1 MRANS
6 APVLIL
12 FFSSIG
18 WGLTWLPLK
27 YLNGQGMEGPLLVLL
42 AFGAAGLLLMPVF
55 FKQQVHWRGKIHYLA
70 LIALFGGFA
79 NLAFQIALYEGDVI
93 RVMIL
98 FYLLPVWSVLG
109 GWLFLG
115 ERIDA
120 IRIVTVCGALA
131 GAFLILGGPAVF
143 KTYPSWIDLLAI
155 GSGMAFAA
163 NNLVFRATQSVPV
176 ASKVT
181 AMFAGCALLIG
192 IYLLMTATAI
202 PDYPPRTLML
212 TMAYGI
218 FWLTVI
224 TFGTQWGVTRLEAGR
239 ASIIIIMELVAA
251 VVSANL
257 LLGETMAAM
266 ELLGGTLVV
275 GAVLV
280 ETFREPGLQPA
291 VQGPS

>member
-1 MRANS
+1 
-6 APVLIL
+6 
-12 FFSSIG
+12 
-18 WGLTWLPLK
+18 
-27 YLNGQGMEGPLLVLL
+27 MEGPLLVLL
-42 AFGAAGLLLMPVF
+42 AFGAAGLLLMPVLF
-55 FKQQVHWRGKIHYLA
+55 RQQAHWRGNVHYLA

-79 NLAFQIALYEGDVI
+79 NLSFQIALYEGEVI

-120 IRIVTVCGALA
+120 IRVVTVCGALA
-131 GAFLILGGPAVF
+131 GAFLILGGPAIF
-143 KTYPSWIDLLAI
+143 ETHPGWIDLLAI

-181 AMFAGCALLIG
+181 AMFAGCALLMG
-192 IYLLMTATAI
+192 GYLLIMPPVMTNYSAH
-202 PDYPPRTLML
+202 TLWL
-212 TMAYGI
+212 TIAYGV
-218 FWLTVI
+218 FWITVI

-251 VVSANL
+251 VVSASL

-266 ELLGGTLVV
+266 ELAGGTLVV

-280 ETFREPGLQPA
+280 ETFRELAVRPVVQQP
-291 VQGPS
+291 S

>member
-1 MRANS
+1 MRAVS
-6 APVLIL
+6 APVLVL

-27 YLNGQGMEGPLLVLL
+27 YLNEKGMEGPLVVLL
-42 AFGAAGLLLMPVF
+42 AFGAAGLLLTPVF
-55 FKQQVHWRGKIHYLA
+55 FRQRVHWAGKFHYLA

-79 NLAFQIALYEGDVI
+79 NLAFQIALYQGDVI

-120 IRIVTVCGALA
+120 MRVFTVCGALA

-143 KTYPSWIDLLAI
+143 ETYPGWIDLLAI

-181 AMFAGCALLIG
+181 AMFVGCTLLIG
-192 IYLLMTATAI
+192 GYLVVLSDAV
-202 PDYPPRTLML
+202 PDYSANTLLL
-212 TMAYGI
+212 TVAYGI

-251 VVSANL
+251 VVSASL
-257 LLGETMAAM
+257 LLDETLATM
-266 ELLGGTLVV
+266 ELVGGALVV
-275 GAVLV
+275 GAALV
-280 ETFREPGLQPA
+280 ETFRELSVQPA
-291 VQGPS
+291 AEALS

>member
-1 MRANS
+1 MRVTS
-6 APVLIL
+6 APVLVL

-42 AFGAAGLLLMPVF
+42 AFGAAGLLLSPVF
-55 FKQQVHWRGKIHYLA
+55 FKQQSHWRGKLHYLA

-120 IRIVTVCGALA
+120 MRIITVCGALA
-131 GAFLILGGPAVF
+131 GAFLILGGTAVF
-143 KTYPSWIDLLAI
+143 ASYPSWLDLLAI

-163 NNLVFRATQSVPV
+163 NNIVFRATQSVPV

-181 AMFAGCALLIG
+181 AMFGGCAVLIG
-192 IYLLMTATAI
+192 IYLVTASAAI
-202 PDYPPRTLML
+202 PDYPPRTLLL

-251 VVSANL
+251 VVSASL

-266 ELLGGTLVV
+266 ELVGGTLVV

-280 ETFREPGLQPA
+280 ETFRELGIRPA
-291 VQGPS
+291 VQASS